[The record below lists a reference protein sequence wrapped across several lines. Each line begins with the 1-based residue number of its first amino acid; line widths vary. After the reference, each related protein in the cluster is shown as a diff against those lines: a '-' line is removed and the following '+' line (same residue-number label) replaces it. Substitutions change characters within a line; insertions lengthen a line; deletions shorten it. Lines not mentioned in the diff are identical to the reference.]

1 MILPSVMPDE
11 FSRSLISRMC
21 ILNGVYAPDALM
33 PDLASLFG
41 PSSNAGHKPTWTDLL
56 ASANRI
62 TPQAFHARHTLLP
75 FRRAIRPVADCTPF
89 GSVRDPAEAAAHLS
103 CLARQPLRLC
113 PECATEDTRFWGF
126 SYWRRSHQL
135 YGTVLCQKHQVG
147 LHEVTASSWRTLPHD
162 SISASKAIDVAIIR
176 SAMRNPVV
184 QRYAEISA
192 GLAERTQPV
201 STAWMVQVLKQR
213 LQSHHTAS
221 GRTARRLTAI
231 ATDMIHGPW
240 QKRFFPELDVVG
252 GQLNG
257 LDRTCSSVRL
267 GYSTQFYSLALAVLF
282 DCPDNAMNEV
292 NSTVM
297 DTFMKQ
303 SIPLSKG
310 QDTRPIG
317 LPAAAQSFFGGA
329 TITDAAR
336 SHGIETS
343 QLEELLRSAAAHF
356 TRMMVFR

>member
-11 FSRSLISRMC
+11 FARSLLSRMC
-21 ILNGVYAPDALM
+21 VLNGVDSPDALM

-41 PSSNAGHKPTWTDLL
+41 PSSRAGHKPTWSDLL

-89 GSVRDPAEAAAHLS
+89 GSVRDLLETTAHRT
-103 CLARQPLRLC
+103 CLDRQPLRLC

-135 YGTVLCQKHQVG
+135 YGTALCQKHQVG
-147 LHEVTASSWRTLPHD
+147 LHEAKASSWRTLPHD
-162 SISASKAIDVAIIR
+162 AISASTAIDVAITR
-176 SAMRNPVV
+176 EAKRNPVI

-213 LQSHHTAS
+213 IQSHHAAS
-221 GRTARRLTAI
+221 GRRARRLTDI
-231 ATDMIHGPW
+231 AADMIHGPW
-240 QKRFFPELDVVG
+240 QKRFFPELDLVG
-252 GQLNG
+252 GQQNG

-267 GYSTQFYSLALAVLF
+267 GYSTQFYALALAVLF

-297 DTFMKQ
+297 DSFTTQ
-303 SIPLSKG
+303 SIPMSKG
-310 QDTRPIG
+310 QKNRPTG

-336 SHGIETS
+336 SHGIEAS
-343 QLEELLRSAAAHF
+343 QLEELLRMAAAHL
-356 TRMMVFR
+356 TRMMVLR